1 MASWVRRVTRRF
13 QSEPAAA
20 GRRVATSTL
29 PAGAAPA
36 ASAPSDAAD
45 CPSSGLDGVDGA
57 ALDAAL
63 FDWLIDI
70 PPGSPAA
77 GPAREAAWLAAIDEF
92 ITADRGRGELL
103 PMAAGV
109 IPKLLGSLRDEN
121 QSLAALT
128 ERVAR
133 DPHLVAEVTRMAN
146 AAATR
151 SGQSV
156 ASLADGVQRIGT
168 AGVRQA
174 IARVVLKP
182 MFAPQRGA
190 LMRTC
195 TERAG
200 RHAQA
205 QAQMCLALSAG
216 TEVDSFDAYLGGLLH
231 DTGWL
236 AALRA
241 LERAL
246 GDTPWPPALQFSPS
260 FKDAFALRRHR
271 LFAHIVT
278 DWQLGPAL
286 VDTARAVRAAGG
298 YAHTPDALAQLLH
311 HGGAIAA
318 GHVLGLDAA
327 IGDLPP
333 HVALARAAL
342 RDG

>member
-1 MASWVRRVTRRF
+1 
-13 QSEPAAA
+13 
-20 GRRVATSTL
+20 
-29 PAGAAPA
+29 
-36 ASAPSDAAD
+36 
-45 CPSSGLDGVDGA
+45 
-57 ALDAAL
+57 
-63 FDWLIDI
+63 
-70 PPGSPAA
+70 

-109 IPKLLGSLRDEN
+109 IPQLLGSLRDEN

-151 SGQSV
+151 SGRSV

-174 IARVVLKP
+174 IARVVLRP

-205 QAQMCLALSAG
+205 Q
-216 TEVDSFDAYLGGLLH
+216 
-231 DTGWL
+231 
-236 AALRA
+236 
-241 LERAL
+241 
-246 GDTPWPPALQFSPS
+246 
-260 FKDAFALRRHR
+260 
-271 LFAHIVT
+271 
-278 DWQLGPAL
+278 
-286 VDTARAVRAAGG
+286 
-298 YAHTPDALAQLLH
+298 
-311 HGGAIAA
+311 
-318 GHVLGLDAA
+318 
-327 IGDLPP
+327 
-333 HVALARAAL
+333 
-342 RDG
+342 